1 MSEMVCDTLRV
12 LVVLVG
18 AVVGAGLASGAEAEA
33 FFAVYGLYGLLS
45 AVLVG
50 ALMTLGVVRLLFLFH
65 RVEEQGA
72 LLTLLFGRAARLAGM
87 ASFVFY
93 FASLATMLAGAGEVA
108 RFWAL
113 PHRVCMFFLCL
124 FLTCLAIRGCLLRVN
139 LLITPCVLS
148 LLVGASVYSLFYHS
162 EVLMTLCV
170 SLPSPPSWSAPLV
183 SALSYL
189 SYNLLLL
196 LPVLETL
203 RRMPNRAIVFGAL
216 LAGVV
221 LALLLV
227 LLVLVVLV
235 HTCDSPMVMLAVTQ
249 MQHDVCFYAY
259 TVILLFALITSA
271 LSALIGASSYLPM
284 RLGRYRTPLIAL
296 LCCLCAQVG
305 FGMLTHA
312 VMPALGMIAAIFT
325 ARLFLP
331 VRGGSPRR

>member
-1 MSEMVCDTLRV
+1 
-12 LVVLVG
+12 
-18 AVVGAGLASGAEAEA
+18 
-33 FFAVYGLYGLLS
+33 
-45 AVLVG
+45 
-50 ALMTLGVVRLLFLFH
+50 
-65 RVEEQGA
+65 
-72 LLTLLFGRAARLAGM
+72 
-87 ASFVFY
+87 
-93 FASLATMLAGAGEVA
+93 
-108 RFWAL
+108 
-113 PHRVCMFFLCL
+113 
-124 FLTCLAIRGCLLRVN
+124 
-139 LLITPCVLS
+139 
-148 LLVGASVYSLFYHS
+148 
-162 EVLMTLCV
+162 MTLCV
-170 SLPSPPSWSAPLV
+170 SPTAPPSWSAPLV

-203 RRMPNRAIVFGAL
+203 RLMPSRAIVFGAL

-235 HTCDSPMVMLAVTQ
+235 HTCDSPMVMLSVTQ

-271 LSALIGASSYLPM
+271 LSALLGASSYLPM
-284 RLGRYRTPLIAL
+284 RLGVYRTPLVAL

-305 FGMLTHA
+305 FGVLTHA

-331 VRGGSPRR
+331 VCEGSPRR